1 MEGRGG
7 GDGRWSVRVVLPCS
21 CGVSGPCPHEG
32 SRVEAHRVC
41 WSALVVAAAVVVVLI
56 VALIIGSADH
66 VAAQGAEAGSDGGAF
81 ETAAALVADDA
92 ACGGTAQGTDDG
104 SCSCVGA
111 VGAGDEGGRA
121 QEGAD
126 KKKFHGLDRRCGVL
140 QVPWGVTRLMEYGV
154 GFHPILGDEG
164 IG

>member
-1 MEGRGG
+1 
-7 GDGRWSVRVVLPCS
+7 VLPCY
-21 CGVSGPCPHEG
+21 CAVSGPFLLEG

-56 VALIIGSADH
+56 VALIIESADH
-66 VAAQGAEAGSDGGAF
+66 VATQGAETGSDGGAF
-81 ETAAALVADDA
+81 EPATALIANDA
-92 ACGGTAQGTDDG
+92 AGGGTAQGTDDG
-104 SCSCVGA
+104 SGSGVGA

-126 KKKFHGLDRRCGVL
+126 KKNFHGLDLRCGVL
-140 QVPWGVTRLMEYGV
+140 QVPWGVIRLMEYGV

>member
-1 MEGRGG
+1 VARLHL
-7 GDGRWSVRVVLPCS
+7 RAFQ
-21 CGVSGPCPHEG
+21 
-32 SRVEAHRVC
+32 VEAHSAC
-41 WSALVVAAAVVVVLI
+41 QNALVVAAAVVVVLI
-56 VALIIGSADH
+56 VALIIGSANH
-66 VAAQGAEAGSDGGAF
+66 VATEGTEASSDGGAF

-126 KKKFHGLDRRCGVL
+126 KKKFHGWDRRCGAL

-154 GFHPILGDEG
+154 GFHPILRGED